1 MIDFNGLVFT
11 GCWGKMSLVVLK
23 LNSLITLIIRSY
35 AVIIKHSCEDNSGV
49 VKLEKSKIII
59 SLDHSLQ
66 IVVKC
71 EWFGKHLNI

>member
-1 MIDFNGLVFT
+1 
-11 GCWGKMSLVVLK
+11 MSLVVLK
-23 LNSLITLIIRSY
+23 LNSLTTLIIRSY
-35 AVIIKHSCEDNSGV
+35 AVIIKHACEDDSGA

-71 EWFGKHLNI
+71 E

>member
-1 MIDFNGLVFT
+1 
-11 GCWGKMSLVVLK
+11 MSLVVLK

-71 EWFGKHLNI
+71 E